1 MASNISM
8 TKDGKF
14 LLGDIVFA
22 TYAAAAMGKQLT
34 EEQLRTLEQPITSVS
49 LHVSFGEILID

>member
-1 MASNISM
+1 MANNVSM
-8 TKDGKF
+8 NKEGKF
-14 LLGDIVFA
+14 TLGDITFA

-34 EEQLRTLEQPITSVS
+34 EEQLLTLEQPITTVA